1 LNIKA
6 AHPGRFLF
14 AAIGSRPEPGRIW
27 MAISFPDG
35 SGNIVFVQE
44 MATRPPIPDSSRVS
58 APREIARIAEMRS
71 VHTAFSYLHNQEMEF
86 RRWQREL
93 TEIPAPPFGEAGRS
107 DWLRQRF
114 TALELENVQ
123 VDKLG
128 NVLGLLYSGSNAPLI
143 GISAHLDTVFPQGTA
158 LQTREEANRLY
169 GPGISDNAA
178 GVTALLAIA
187 HALKRAQ
194 LKPATNILF
203 IGNVGEE
210 GEGNLRG
217 MRRLFAASPWR
228 DAIQSLLVID
238 GAGTDTYVNQALG
251 SRRFEITFR
260 GPGGHSWSDFGV
272 PNPIVLLSRA
282 LARFSEVQTPE
293 SPRTT
298 FNVGVISGGTSVNSI
313 PESATARV
321 DLRSASM
328 EELQKLEDRLR
339 ECAAEAWREAPL
351 SHRSGELKVTLAIE
365 SIGDRPAAE
374 LPPDAR
380 ILQIVRAVDKHLR
393 IESFPRLASTDA
405 NVPLAL
411 GIEATTIGAG
421 GDGGGAHTL
430 REWFDCSNRDLGLK
444 RILLVLLALTG
455 VQE

>member
-1 LNIKA
+1 
-6 AHPGRFLF
+6 
-14 AAIGSRPEPGRIW
+14 
-27 MAISFPDG
+27 
-35 SGNIVFVQE
+35 
-44 MATRPPIPDSSRVS
+44 MATRPPISEGSRAS
-58 APREIARIAEMRS
+58 AQREIARIAEMRS
-71 VHTAFSYLHNQEMEF
+71 VHAAFAYLHNQEMEF

-93 TEIPAPPFGEAGRS
+93 SEIPAPPFGEAARS
-107 DWLRQRF
+107 EWLRHRF
-114 TALELENVQ
+114 TALGLENVQ
-123 VDKLG
+123 RDDLG
-128 NVLGLLYSGSNAPLI
+128 NVLGFLHSAPGSPLI

-158 LQTREEANRLY
+158 LQTREEANKLY

-178 GVTALLAIA
+178 GVTALLAVA

-217 MRRLFAASPWR
+217 MRHLFAVSQWR
-228 DAIQSLLVID
+228 DAIRSLLVID

-272 PNPIVLLSRA
+272 PNPIILLSRA
-282 LARFSEVQTPE
+282 LARFSEVQAPE

-339 ECAAEAWREAPL
+339 ECVAEAWREAPL

-374 LPPDAR
+374 LPPEAR
-380 ILQIVRAVDKHLR
+380 ILQFVRAADKHLR

>member
-1 LNIKA
+1 
-6 AHPGRFLF
+6 
-14 AAIGSRPEPGRIW
+14 
-27 MAISFPDG
+27 
-35 SGNIVFVQE
+35 
-44 MATRPPIPDSSRVS
+44 MATRPPISGASKISPQ
-58 APREIARIAEMRS
+58 REIARIAEMRS
-71 VHTAFSYLHNQEMEF
+71 VHAAFTYLHNQEMEF
-86 RRWQREL
+86 RLWQREL
-93 TEIPAPPFGEAGRS
+93 AEIPAPPFGEAARS
-107 DWLRQRF
+107 EWLRQRF
-114 TALELENVQ
+114 MALGLEDVH
-123 VDKLG
+123 VDELG
-128 NVLGLLYSGSNAPLI
+128 NVLGLLRSEPSAPMI
-143 GISAHLDTVFPQGTA
+143 GVSAHLDTVFPQGTA

-178 GVTALLAIA
+178 GMIAILAVA
-187 HALKRAQ
+187 HALKRSQ
-194 LKPATNILF
+194 LQPVTNIAF

-217 MRRLFAASPWR
+217 MRHLFSVSRWR
-228 DAIQSLLVID
+228 DAIRALLVID

-251 SRRFEITFR
+251 SRRFEVTFR

-282 LARFSEVQTPE
+282 LARFSEVQAPE

-298 FNVGVISGGTSVNSI
+298 FNIGVISGGTSVNSI

-339 ECAAEAWREAPL
+339 ECVAEAWREAPL

-374 LPPDAR
+374 LSADAR
-380 ILQIVRAVDKHLR
+380 ILQIVRAADKHLR

-411 GIEATTIGAG
+411 GVEATTIGAG

>member
-1 LNIKA
+1 VPTCFANFNPEA
-6 AHPGRFLF
+6 AGY
-14 AAIGSRPEPGRIW
+14 
-27 MAISFPDG
+27 
-35 SGNIVFVQE
+35 IVFLQE
-44 MATRPPIPDSSRVS
+44 MSTRPPIPDSSRPS
-58 APREIARIAEMRS
+58 SQREIARIAEMRS
-71 VHTAFSYLHNQEMEF
+71 VHAAFAYLHSQEMEF
-86 RRWQREL
+86 RRWQRDL
-93 TEIPAPPFGEAGRS
+93 TEIPAPPFGEAARS
-107 DWLRQRF
+107 EWLRQRF
-114 TALELENVQ
+114 TALGLDSVQ
-123 VDKLG
+123 VDDLG
-128 NVLGLLYSGSNAPLI
+128 NVLGLLHSGIDAPVT

-158 LQTREEANRLY
+158 LKTREEANRLY

-178 GVTALLAIA
+178 GVTALLAVA
-187 HALKRAQ
+187 TALKRAQ

-217 MRRLFAASPWR
+217 MRHLFSASPWR
-228 DAIQSLLVID
+228 EAIKSLLVID

-272 PNPIVLLSRA
+272 PNPIILLSRA
-282 LARFSEVQTPE
+282 LARFSEVQAPE

-298 FNVGVISGGTSVNSI
+298 FNVGVVSGGTSVNSI

-328 EELQKLEDRLR
+328 EEMQKLEDRLR
-339 ECAAEAWREAPL
+339 ECVAEAWREAPL

-374 LPPDAR
+374 LPANAR

-393 IESFPRLASTDA
+393 IESFPRIASTDA
-405 NVPLAL
+405 NVPLSL

-455 VQE
+455 VKE

>member
-1 LNIKA
+1 
-6 AHPGRFLF
+6 
-14 AAIGSRPEPGRIW
+14 
-27 MAISFPDG
+27 MAS
-35 SGNIVFVQE
+35 
-44 MATRPPIPDSSRVS
+44 RPPIPDASRTL
-58 APREIARIAEMRS
+58 PQREIARIAEMRG
-71 VHTAFSYLHNQEMEF
+71 VHAALVYLHNQEMEF

-93 TEIPAPPFGEAGRS
+93 TEIPAPPFGEAQRS
-107 DWLRQRF
+107 KWLHQRF
-114 TALELENVQ
+114 TALGLEDIQ
-123 VDKLG
+123 VDQLG
-128 NVLGLLYSGSNAPLI
+128 NVIGLLYPERRAPLI
-143 GISAHLDTVFPQGTA
+143 GVSAHLDTVFPHGTA
-158 LQTREEANRLY
+158 LETREAGNRLY

-178 GVTALLAIA
+178 GVVALLAVA
-187 HALKRAQ
+187 TALKRVQ
-194 LKPATNILF
+194 LKPATNVVF

-217 MRRLFAASPWR
+217 MRHLFSSEPWR
-228 DAIQSLLVID
+228 DAIRALLVVD
-238 GAGTDTYVNQALG
+238 GAGTDTFVNQALG

-260 GPGGHSWSDFGV
+260 GPGGHSWSDYGV

-282 LARFSEVQTPE
+282 LARFSEVHTPE

-339 ECAAEAWREAPL
+339 ECVAEAWREAPL
-351 SHRSGELKVTLAIE
+351 AHRSGELKVTLAIE
-365 SIGDRPAAE
+365 NIGDRPAAE
-374 LPPDAR
+374 LPANAR
-380 ILQIVRAVDKHLR
+380 ILQIVRAADKHLR

>member
-1 LNIKA
+1 
-6 AHPGRFLF
+6 
-14 AAIGSRPEPGRIW
+14 
-27 MAISFPDG
+27 MAS
-35 SGNIVFVQE
+35 
-44 MATRPPIPDSSRVS
+44 RPPISDASRLS
-58 APREIARIAEMRS
+58 PQREVARIAEMRG
-71 VHTAFSYLHNQEMEF
+71 VHAAFGSLHNQEMEL

-93 TEIPAPPFGEAGRS
+93 TEIPAPPFGEAARGA
-107 DWLRQRF
+107 WLRQRF
-114 TALELENVQ
+114 TALGLEDVQ
-123 VDKLG
+123 TDDLG
-128 NVLGLLYSGSNAPLI
+128 NVLGLLHREPEAPLV
-143 GISAHLDTVFPQGTA
+143 GVSAHLDTVFPHGTA
-158 LQTREEANRLY
+158 LETREEGTRLY

-178 GVTALLAIA
+178 GVIALLAIA
-187 HALKRAQ
+187 TALKRAQ
-194 LKPATNILF
+194 IKPATNIVF

-217 MRRLFAASPWR
+217 MRRLFSVPQWR
-228 DAIQSLLVID
+228 DSIHSLLVID

-260 GPGGHSWSDFGV
+260 GPGGHSWSDYGV
-272 PNPIVLLSRA
+272 PNPIVLLARA
-282 LARFSEVQTPE
+282 LARFSEVHAPE

-298 FNVGVISGGTSVNSI
+298 LNVGVISGGTSVNSI

-339 ECAAEAWREAPL
+339 ECVAEAWSEVPL
-351 SHRSGELKVTLAIE
+351 SHRAGEPKVTLAIE

-374 LPPDAR
+374 LPANAR
-380 ILQIVRAVDKHLR
+380 ILQIVRAADKHLR

-405 NVPLAL
+405 NVPLSL

-455 VQE
+455 VHE

>member
-1 LNIKA
+1 
-6 AHPGRFLF
+6 
-14 AAIGSRPEPGRIW
+14 
-27 MAISFPDG
+27 
-35 SGNIVFVQE
+35 

-93 TEIPAPPFGEAGRS
+93 TEIPAPPFGEAARS
-107 DWLRQRF
+107 QWLRQRF
-114 TALELENVQ
+114 TALGLEDVQ
-123 VDKLG
+123 VDKVG
-128 NVLGLLYSGSNAPLI
+128 NVLGLLYSGRTAPLI

-178 GVTALLAIA
+178 GLTALLAVA

-217 MRRLFAASPWR
+217 MRHLLAASPWR
-228 DAIQSLLVID
+228 DTIRSLLVID

-272 PNPIVLLSRA
+272 PNPIVLLARA
-282 LARFSEVQTPE
+282 LARFSEVQAPE

-313 PESATARV
+313 PESATSRV

-339 ECAAEAWREAPL
+339 ECAAEAWREAPV

>member
-1 LNIKA
+1 
-6 AHPGRFLF
+6 
-14 AAIGSRPEPGRIW
+14 
-27 MAISFPDG
+27 MAS
-35 SGNIVFVQE
+35 
-44 MATRPPIPDSSRVS
+44 RPPIPDFSRTS
-58 APREIARIAEMRS
+58 TQREIARIAEMRG
-71 VHTAFSYLHNQEMEF
+71 VHVAFAYLHNQEMEF
-86 RRWQREL
+86 RRWQREF
-93 TEIPAPPFGEAGRS
+93 TEIPAPPFGEAARS
-107 DWLRQRF
+107 QWLSQRF
-114 TALELENVQ
+114 TALGLENVQ
-123 VDKLG
+123 VDELG
-128 NVLGLLYSGSNAPLI
+128 NVLGTLYGKRTAPI
-143 GISAHLDTVFPQGTA
+143 TGISAHLDTVFPQGTA
-158 LQTREEANRLY
+158 LQTREEASRLY

-178 GVTALLAIA
+178 GVIALLAVA
-187 HALKRAQ
+187 AALKRAQ
-194 LKPATNILF
+194 LQPAANIVF

-217 MRRLFAASPWR
+217 MRHLFSASPWR
-228 DAIQSLLVID
+228 DLIHSLLVID
-238 GAGTDTYVNQALG
+238 GAGTDTFVNQALG
-251 SRRFEITFR
+251 SRRFEVTFR

-282 LARFSEVQTPE
+282 LARFSEVHIPE

-298 FNVGVISGGTSVNSI
+298 FNIGVISGGTSVNSI

-339 ECAAEAWREAPL
+339 ECVAEAWREAPL
-351 SHRSGELKVTLAIE
+351 AHRSGELKVTLAIE
-365 SIGDRPAAE
+365 NIGDRPAAE
-374 LPPDAR
+374 LPANAR
-380 ILQIVRAVDKHLR
+380 ILQIVRAADKHLR

>member
-1 LNIKA
+1 
-6 AHPGRFLF
+6 
-14 AAIGSRPEPGRIW
+14 
-27 MAISFPDG
+27 
-35 SGNIVFVQE
+35 

-93 TEIPAPPFGEAGRS
+93 TEIPAPPFGEAARS
-107 DWLRQRF
+107 QWLRQRF
-114 TALELENVQ
+114 TALGLEDVQ

-128 NVLGLLYSGSNAPLI
+128 NVLGLLYSGRTAPLI

-178 GVTALLAIA
+178 GLTALLAVA
-187 HALKRAQ
+187 HALQRAQ

-217 MRRLFAASPWR
+217 MRHLFAASPLR

-272 PNPIVLLSRA
+272 PNPIVLLARA
-282 LARFSEVQTPE
+282 LARFSEVQAPE

-339 ECAAEAWREAPL
+339 ECAAEAWREAPV

>member
-1 LNIKA
+1 MA
-6 AHPGRFLF
+6 
-14 AAIGSRPEPGRIW
+14 SRPPLSD
-27 MAISFPDG
+27 ASPL
-35 SGNIVFVQE
+35 SPQ
-44 MATRPPIPDSSRVS
+44 
-58 APREIARIAEMRS
+58 REIPRIAGMRS
-71 VHTAFSYLHNQEMEF
+71 VHSSFLYLHNQEMEF

-93 TEIPAPPFGEAGRS
+93 TEIAAPPFGEAERS
-107 DWLRQRF
+107 EWLRKKF
-114 TALELENVQ
+114 VALGLEDVY
-123 VDKLG
+123 VDELG
-128 NVLGLLYSGSNAPLI
+128 NVLGLLYPGTQVPFI
-143 GISAHLDTVFPQGTA
+143 GVSAHLDTVFPQGTA
-158 LQTREEANRLY
+158 LATREEGNRLY
-169 GPGISDNAA
+169 GPGISDNSA
-178 GVTALLAIA
+178 GVIAMLAMVAAI
-187 HALKRAQ
+187 KRTQ
-194 LKPATNILF
+194 LRPETNIVF

-217 MRRLFAASPWR
+217 MRHLFTVPRWR
-228 DAIQSLLVID
+228 DSIRSLLVVD

-251 SRRFEITFR
+251 SRRFEITFH

-282 LARFSEVQTPE
+282 LARFSEVHIPE

-298 FNVGVISGGTSVNSI
+298 FNIGVISGGTSVNSI

-339 ECAAEAWREAPL
+339 ECVAEAWNEAPL
-351 SHRSGELKVTLAIE
+351 AYRTGEARVTLAIE

-374 LPPDAR
+374 LPPDSR

-405 NVPLAL
+405 NVPLSL

-455 VQE
+455 VHE

>member
-1 LNIKA
+1 
-6 AHPGRFLF
+6 
-14 AAIGSRPEPGRIW
+14 
-27 MAISFPDG
+27 MAS
-35 SGNIVFVQE
+35 
-44 MATRPPIPDSSRVS
+44 RPPIPDSSRTS
-58 APREIARIAEMRS
+58 AQREIARIAEMRS
-71 VHTAFSYLHNQEMEF
+71 VHAAFSYLHNHELEF

-93 TEIPAPPFGEAGRS
+93 TEIPAPPFGEAARS
-107 DWLRQRF
+107 EWLLQRF
-114 TALELENVQ
+114 TALGLENIQ
-123 VDKLG
+123 RDDLG
-128 NVLGLLYSGSNAPLI
+128 NVLGFLHNASAPLI

-158 LQTREEANRLY
+158 LQTREEGNRLY

-178 GVTALLAIA
+178 GVTALLVVAN
-187 HALKRAQ
+187 ALKKTQ

-217 MRRLFAASPWR
+217 MRHLFAASAWR

-272 PNPIVLLSRA
+272 PNPIILLSRA
-282 LARFSEVQTPE
+282 LARFSDVQTPQ

-298 FNVGVISGGTSVNSI
+298 FNVGVVSGGTSVNSI

-339 ECAAEAWREAPL
+339 ECVAEAWREAPL

-365 SIGDRPAAE
+365 NIGDRPAAE
-374 LPPDAR
+374 LPKDAR

-411 GIEATTIGAG
+411 GIESTTIGAG

-455 VQE
+455 VNE

>member
-1 LNIKA
+1 
-6 AHPGRFLF
+6 
-14 AAIGSRPEPGRIW
+14 
-27 MAISFPDG
+27 
-35 SGNIVFVQE
+35 
-44 MATRPPIPDSSRVS
+44 MATRPPIPDSSRTS
-58 APREIARIAEMRS
+58 TPREIARIAEMRS

-93 TEIPAPPFGEAGRS
+93 TEIPAPPFGETARS
-107 DWLRQRF
+107 EWVRQRF
-114 TALELENVQ
+114 TALGLENVR
-123 VDKLG
+123 VDDLG
-128 NVLGLLYSGSNAPLI
+128 NVLGFLFSRPNAPLI

-158 LQTREEANRLY
+158 LKTREEANRLY

-178 GVTALLAIA
+178 GVTALLAVA

-194 LKPATNILF
+194 LKPAINILF

-217 MRRLFAASPWR
+217 MRHLFSASPWR

-339 ECAAEAWREAPL
+339 ECAAEAWREAPM
-351 SHRSGELKVTLAIE
+351 SHRSGELKITLAIE

-393 IESFPRLASTDA
+393 IESLPRLASTDA

-430 REWFDCSNRDLGLK
+430 REWFDCTNRDLGLK

>member
-1 LNIKA
+1 
-6 AHPGRFLF
+6 
-14 AAIGSRPEPGRIW
+14 
-27 MAISFPDG
+27 MAS
-35 SGNIVFVQE
+35 
-44 MATRPPIPDSSRVS
+44 RPPISDASRAS
-58 APREIARIAEMRS
+58 TQREIARIAEMRS
-71 VHTAFSYLHNQEMEF
+71 VHAAFSYLHNQELEF

-93 TEIPAPPFGEAGRS
+93 TEIPAPPFGEAVRS
-107 DWLRQRF
+107 EWLRQRF
-114 TALELENVQ
+114 TALGLEDVQ
-123 VDKLG
+123 VDELG
-128 NVLGLLYSGSNAPLI
+128 NVLGMLQSRRAAPMI

-178 GVTALLAIA
+178 GLIALLAVA
-187 HALKRAQ
+187 TALKRTE
-194 LKPATNILF
+194 LKPATNIVF

-217 MRRLFAASPWR
+217 MRHLFSASPWR
-228 DAIQSLLVID
+228 DVITSLLVID

-282 LARFSEVQTPE
+282 LSRFSEVHTPD

-298 FNVGVISGGTSVNSI
+298 FNIGVISGGTSVNSI

-339 ECAAEAWREAPL
+339 ECVAEAWREAPL
-351 SHRSGELKVTLAIE
+351 AHRSGELKVTLAIE

-374 LPPDAR
+374 LPANAR
-380 ILQIVRAVDKHLR
+380 ILQIVRAADKHLR

-455 VQE
+455 VHE

>member
-1 LNIKA
+1 MA
-6 AHPGRFLF
+6 GRL
-14 AAIGSRPEPGRIW
+14 S
-27 MAISFPDG
+27 IS
-35 SGNIVFVQE
+35 
-44 MATRPPIPDSSRVS
+44 DSSRFS
-58 APREIARIAEMRS
+58 LPREIARIAEMRG
-71 VHTAFSYLHNQEMEF
+71 VHAAFISLHNQEMEL

-93 TEIPAPPFGEAGRS
+93 THIAAPPYGEAARS
-107 DWLRQRF
+107 EWLREKF
-114 TALELENVQ
+114 TALGLEHVE
-123 VDKLG
+123 VDELG
-128 NVLGLLYSGSNAPLI
+128 NVLALLYPDSGAPLI
-143 GISAHLDTVFPQGTA
+143 GISAHLDTVFPHGTS
-158 LQTREEANRLY
+158 LETREEANRLY
-169 GPGISDNAA
+169 GPGVSDNAA
-178 GVTALLAIA
+178 GVVALLAIA
-187 HALKRAQ
+187 TALKRTAV
-194 LKPATNILF
+194 KPATNIVF

-217 MRRLFAASPWR
+217 MRHIFATPRWR
-228 DAIQSLLVID
+228 DAIHSLLVID

-251 SRRFEITFR
+251 SRRFEVTFR

-282 LARFSEVQTPE
+282 LARFCEVHAPE

-313 PESATARV
+313 PESAAARV

-339 ECAAEAWREAPL
+339 ECVTEAWREVPL
-351 SHRSGELKVTLAIE
+351 AYRVGESRVTLAIE

-374 LPPDAR
+374 LSPDAR
-380 ILQIVRAVDKHLR
+380 ILHLVRAVDKHLR
-393 IESFPRLASTDA
+393 IESSARLASTDA
-405 NVPLAL
+405 NIPLSL

>member
-1 LNIKA
+1 
-6 AHPGRFLF
+6 
-14 AAIGSRPEPGRIW
+14 
-27 MAISFPDG
+27 M
-35 SGNIVFVQE
+35 
-44 MATRPPIPDSSRVS
+44 
-58 APREIARIAEMRS
+58 
-71 VHTAFSYLHNQEMEF
+71 HTAFSYLHNQEMEF

-93 TEIPAPPFGEAGRS
+93 TEIPAPPFGEAARS
-107 DWLRQRF
+107 QWLRQRF
-114 TALELENVQ
+114 IALGLEDVQ

-178 GVTALLAIA
+178 GLTALLAVA

-194 LKPATNILF
+194 LKPATNIVF

-217 MRRLFAASPWR
+217 MRHLFAASPWR

-272 PNPIVLLSRA
+272 PNPIVLLARA
-282 LARFSEVQTPE
+282 LARFSEVQAPE

-339 ECAAEAWREAPL
+339 ECAAEAWREAPV

>member
-1 LNIKA
+1 
-6 AHPGRFLF
+6 
-14 AAIGSRPEPGRIW
+14 
-27 MAISFPDG
+27 MAS
-35 SGNIVFVQE
+35 
-44 MATRPPIPDSSRVS
+44 RPPIPDASRTS
-58 APREIARIAEMRS
+58 TQREIARIAEMRS
-71 VHTAFSYLHNQEMEF
+71 VHAAFSYLHNQELEF

-93 TEIPAPPFGEAGRS
+93 TEIPAPPFGEAARS
-107 DWLRQRF
+107 EWLRQRF
-114 TALELENVQ
+114 TALGLEDVQ
-123 VDKLG
+123 ADELG
-128 NVLGLLYSGSNAPLI
+128 NVLGTLQSKRAAPMI
-143 GISAHLDTVFPQGTA
+143 GISAHLDTVFPHGTA
-158 LQTREEANRLY
+158 LQTREEANRLH

-178 GVTALLAIA
+178 GVIALLAVA
-187 HALKRAQ
+187 TALKRTQ
-194 LKPATNILF
+194 LQPATNIVF

-217 MRRLFAASPWR
+217 MRHLFSTSPWR
-228 DAIQSLLVID
+228 DLITSLLVID
-238 GAGTDTYVNQALG
+238 GAGTDTFVNQALG

-282 LARFSEVQTPE
+282 LSRFSEVHIPE

-339 ECAAEAWREAPL
+339 ECVAEAWREAPL
-351 SHRSGELKVTLAIE
+351 AHRSGELKVTLAIE

-374 LPPDAR
+374 LPANAR

-430 REWFDCSNRDLGLK
+430 REWFDCGNRDLGLK

-455 VQE
+455 VHE

>member
-1 LNIKA
+1 
-6 AHPGRFLF
+6 
-14 AAIGSRPEPGRIW
+14 
-27 MAISFPDG
+27 
-35 SGNIVFVQE
+35 
-44 MATRPPIPDSSRVS
+44 MATRPPIPDSSRAS
-58 APREIARIAEMRS
+58 ASREIARIAEMRS

-93 TEIPAPPFGEAGRS
+93 TEIPAPPFGEAARS
-107 DWLRQRF
+107 EWLRQRF
-114 TALELENVQ
+114 TALGLENVQ
-123 VDKLG
+123 CDDLG
-128 NVLGLLYSGSNAPLI
+128 NVLGFLHYTPGAPLI

-158 LQTREEANRLY
+158 LQTREEANKLY

-178 GVTALLAIA
+178 GVTALLAVA
-187 HALKRAQ
+187 HALKRTQ
-194 LKPATNILF
+194 LRLATNILF

-217 MRRLFAASPWR
+217 MRHLFASSPWR
-228 DAIQSLLVID
+228 DTIQSLLVID

-282 LARFSEVQTPE
+282 LARFSEVQAPE

-298 FNVGVISGGTSVNSI
+298 FNVGVVSGGTSVNSI

-328 EELQKLEDRLR
+328 EELQKLENRLR
-339 ECAAEAWREAPL
+339 ECAAEAWREAPM

-380 ILQIVRAVDKHLR
+380 ILQIVRAADKHLR
-393 IESFPRLASTDA
+393 IESFSRLASTDA

-455 VQE
+455 VHE

>member
-1 LNIKA
+1 
-6 AHPGRFLF
+6 
-14 AAIGSRPEPGRIW
+14 
-27 MAISFPDG
+27 MAS
-35 SGNIVFVQE
+35 
-44 MATRPPIPDSSRVS
+44 RPPIPAASSL
-58 APREIARIAEMRS
+58 APAREVARIVEMRS
-71 VHTAFSYLHNQEMEF
+71 VHSSFLFLHNHEMEF

-93 TEIPAPPFGEAGRS
+93 TEISAPPFGESLRS
-107 DWLRQRF
+107 EWLHKRF
-114 TALELENVQ
+114 MALGLEDVQ
-123 VDKLG
+123 IDELG
-128 NVLGLLYSGSNAPLI
+128 NVTGLLFPADRVPLV
-143 GISAHLDTVFPQGTA
+143 GISAHLDTVFPHGTA
-158 LQTREEANRLY
+158 LETREEGNRLY

-178 GVTALLAIA
+178 GVVAILAMATAI
-187 HALKRAQ
+187 KRAQ
-194 LKPATNILF
+194 LQPATNIVF

-217 MRRLFAASPWR
+217 MRHIFSLPRWR
-228 DAIQSLLVID
+228 DLIRSLLVID

-282 LARFSEVQTPE
+282 LARFSEIPIPE

-298 FNVGVISGGTSVNSI
+298 FNIGVISGGTSVNSI

-339 ECAAEAWREAPL
+339 ECVAEAWNEAPP
-351 SHRSGELKVTLAIE
+351 SYRTGESRVTLGIE

-374 LPPDAR
+374 LPGNSR
-380 ILQIVRAVDKHLR
+380 VLQLVRAVDKHLR

-405 NVPLAL
+405 NVPLSL
-411 GIEATTIGAG
+411 GIESTTIGAG

-430 REWFDCSNRDLGLK
+430 REWFDCTHRDLGLK

-455 VQE
+455 VHE

>member
-1 LNIKA
+1 VPTCFANFNPEA
-6 AHPGRFLF
+6 AGY
-14 AAIGSRPEPGRIW
+14 
-27 MAISFPDG
+27 
-35 SGNIVFVQE
+35 IVFLQE
-44 MATRPPIPDSSRVS
+44 MSTRPPIPDSSRLS
-58 APREIARIAEMRS
+58 SQREIARIAEMRS
-71 VHTAFSYLHNQEMEF
+71 VHAAFAYLHNQEMEF
-86 RRWQREL
+86 RGWQREL
-93 TEIPAPPFGEAGRS
+93 TEIPAPPFGEAARS
-107 DWLRQRF
+107 EWLLQRF
-114 TALELENVQ
+114 TALGLDSVQ
-123 VDKLG
+123 VDDLG
-128 NVLGLLYSGSNAPLI
+128 NVLGLLHSGIDAPVT

-158 LQTREEANRLY
+158 LKTREEANRLY

-187 HALKRAQ
+187 TALKRAQ
-194 LKPATNILF
+194 LKPAANILF

-217 MRRLFAASPWR
+217 MRHLFSASPWR
-228 DAIQSLLVID
+228 EAIRSLLVID

-272 PNPIVLLSRA
+272 PNPIILLSRA
-282 LARFSEVQTPE
+282 LARFSEVQAPE

-298 FNVGVISGGTSVNSI
+298 FNVGVVSGGTSVNSI

-328 EELQKLEDRLR
+328 EEMQKLEDRLR
-339 ECAAEAWREAPL
+339 ECVAEAWREAPL

-374 LPPDAR
+374 LPANAR

-405 NVPLAL
+405 NVPLSL

-430 REWFDCSNRDLGLK
+430 REWFDCTNRDLGLK